1 MGSHARPN
9 RIHRTG
15 VRVAMV
21 ALVGAALPISAAG
34 LAEAA
39 TPGTAHSVDEKGQQ
53 GAENTAPAGHTQD
66 AQRQGHPTQATQTQ
80 QAVKDHH
87 GTEADQQTHA
97 RTDTQAGPGAKTN
110 DRANAKTDA
119 QANGKSDHKADKAPA
134 AQDPKDQAA
143 PQIKA
148 DHAFLLDAR
157 DGSQER
163 PMWGGAKA
171 DESVPM
177 ASTTKIMTAVV
188 VLKHPEWLNR
198 QIEVKQEY
206 RDYVQKEGASTAD
219 LQTGDKLTVK
229 QMLHAMLIPSGSD
242 AARALADN
250 FGSGDTEEA
259 RIADFVRQM
268 NDEAQQLGLKGTH
281 FDTFDGISHG
291 NNHSTA
297 RDLAKLGQR
306 AMLQPTFAEVVK
318 NKQFKTEAPAANGHT
333 RYYTWNNTNELLG
346 SYDGILGIKTGSGP
360 EDGYCLVFAAKRDNR
375 TLVGAILR
383 DDEGRFDDATKMLD
397 WGFAH

>member
-15 VRVAMV
+15 VRIAMV
-21 ALVGAALPISAAG
+21 AMVGAALPITASG
-34 LAEAA
+34 LAQAA
-39 TPGTAHSVDEKGQQ
+39 TPGATHSADDNQDAHRQQAADQQAAGQQ
-53 GAENTAPAGHTQD
+53 GAA
-66 AQRQGHPTQATQTQ
+66 
-80 QAVKDHH
+80 
-87 GTEADQQTHA
+87 AD
-97 RTDTQAGPGAKTN
+97 
-110 DRANAKTDA
+110 
-119 QANGKSDHKADKAPA
+119 

-143 PQIKA
+143 PQVKV

-163 PMWGGAKA
+163 QMWAGAKA

-177 ASTTKIMTAVV
+177 ASTTKIMTALV
-188 VLKHPEWLNR
+188 VLKHPEWLEHGI
-198 QIEVKQEY
+198 QVKQEY
-206 RDYVQKEGASTAD
+206 RDYVQKVGASTAD
-219 LQTGDKLTVK
+219 LQTGDTLTVR
-229 QMLHAMLIPSGSD
+229 QLLHAMLLPSGSD

-250 FGSGDTEEA
+250 YGQGATEDE

-268 NDEAQQLGLKGTH
+268 NDEAQALGMTGTH
-281 FDTFDGISHG
+281 YDTYDGISHG

-306 AMLQPTFAEVVK
+306 AMLQPAFADVVK

-333 RYYTWNNTNELLG
+333 RYYTWNNTNELL
-346 SYDGILGIKTGSGP
+346 STYDGALGIKTGSGP
-360 EDGYCLVFAAKRDNR
+360 ESGYCLVFAAERDNR
-375 TLVGAILR
+375 TLVGAILK
-383 DDEGRFDDATKMLD
+383 DDQGRFDDATKILD

>member
-53 GAENTAPAGHTQD
+53 SPEATTPAGHEAGHQQQD
-66 AQRQGHPTQATQTQ
+66 VQRQPLQATQH
-80 QAVKDHH
+80 AV
-87 GTEADQQTHA
+87 ADQNGHNDQKAENGNKAH
-97 RTDTQAGPGAKTN
+97 
-110 DRANAKTDA
+110 DRADG
-119 QANGKSDHKADKAPA
+119 QARDKANDKAGKTAA

-206 RDYVQKEGASTAD
+206 RDYVQKAGASTAD

-250 FGSGDTEEA
+250 FGSGATEEA

-268 NDEAQQLGLKGTH
+268 NDEAQALGMKGTH
-281 FDTFDGISHG
+281 FDTYDGISHG

-333 RYYTWNNTNELLG
+333 RYYTWNNTNELLS

>member
-53 GAENTAPAGHTQD
+53 GTETTAPAGHTQD
-66 AQRQGHPTQATQTQ
+66 VRQQDAQRQGHPPQATQH
-80 QAVKDHH
+80 AVKDRDAAKAD
-87 GTEADQQTHA
+87 GNAEAGH
-97 RTDTQAGPGAKTN
+97 K
-110 DRANAKTDA
+110 ANA
-119 QANGKSDHKADKAPA
+119 KADKAPA
-134 AQDPKDQAA
+134 AQDPKDLAA

-206 RDYVQKEGASTAD
+206 RDYVAKQGASTAD

-250 FGSGDTEEA
+250 FGSGATEEA

-268 NDEAQQLGLKGTH
+268 NDEAQALGMKGTH
-281 FDTFDGISHG
+281 FDTYDGISHG

-383 DDEGRFDDATKMLD
+383 DDQGRFDDAAKMLD

>member
-21 ALVGAALPISAAG
+21 ALVGAALPITAGG

-39 TPGTAHSVDEKGQQ
+39 TPGATHSADDNGHKGGEATTTADQKQGRQGQFRPARAAQ
-53 GAENTAPAGHTQD
+53 GIVRGKAAGAQD
-66 AQRQGHPTQATQTQ
+66 A
-80 QAVKDHH
+80 
-87 GTEADQQTHA
+87 
-97 RTDTQAGPGAKTN
+97 
-110 DRANAKTDA
+110 
-119 QANGKSDHKADKAPA
+119 
-134 AQDPKDQAA
+134 KDQAA
-143 PQIKA
+143 PQINA

-163 PMWGGAKA
+163 ELWGGAKA

-177 ASTTKIMTAVV
+177 ASTTKIMTALV

-198 QIEVKQEY
+198 QITVKQEY
-206 RDYVQKEGASTAD
+206 RDYVQKVGGSTAD
-219 LQTGDKLTVK
+219 LQTGDRLTVE
-229 QMLHAMLIPSGSD
+229 QMLHAMLIPSGDD
-242 AARALADN
+242 AAMALADN
-250 FGSGDTEEA
+250 FGSGGTQDA
-259 RIADFVRQM
+259 RIADFVNQM
-268 NDEAQQLGLKGTH
+268 NVEAQQLGMTGTH
-281 FDTFDGISHG
+281 FDSFDGISQG

-306 AMLQPTFAEVVK
+306 AMLQPVFADVVK
-318 NKQFKTEAPAANGHT
+318 KTQFKAEAPAANGHI
-333 RYYTWNNTNELLG
+333 RYYTWDNTNKLLS
-346 SYDGILGIKTGSGP
+346 SYDGALGIKTGSGP
-360 EDGYCLVFAAKRDNR
+360 EAGYALVFAAKRDNR

-383 DDEGRFDDATKMLD
+383 DDQGRFDDAAKMLD